1 MTSWLLTLSFISI
14 AQAEQPAPSD
24 TEEETTDGESTPSDR
39 TSEANVE
46 EGNLPVE
53 PDNEETSIQDE
64 DADVPATNEDDT
76 QNNEEIP
83 STTDKA
89 IDESTDESTDETTDE
104 SQVEP
109 PLEDIEDMLGTTSPE
124 LEALMND
131 IMQEIAE
138 SEEGNF
144 EDRFANDNEEEE
156 EDDDESFNYKGNL
169 EYSYILTIWDSPT
182 RHIFHTAQVSGDPQY
197 FFNHNDRW
205 GPTLGMRFQVSATEN
220 LEQRY
225 LYDLVGLTTGLQVG
239 SFRVNTSASW
249 MWEQY
254 FAQTETDR
262 NTEDELVTYQYDELS
277 AMSGI
282 LWENTLTYSPEELD
296 IAVQASVG
304 FPFQVNGSREMG
316 ETFTGSWQASSR
328 VNISLFQL
336 GYTHIVYPNHILQR
350 VQIGTGILF

>member
-1 MTSWLLTLSFISI
+1 
-14 AQAEQPAPSD
+14 
-24 TEEETTDGESTPSDR
+24 
-39 TSEANVE
+39 
-46 EGNLPVE
+46 
-53 PDNEETSIQDE
+53 
-64 DADVPATNEDDT
+64 
-76 QNNEEIP
+76 
-83 STTDKA
+83 
-89 IDESTDESTDETTDE
+89 
-104 SQVEP
+104 
-109 PLEDIEDMLGTTSPE
+109 MLGTTSPE

-197 FFNHNDRW
+197 FFNHNDQW
-205 GPTLGMRFQVSATEN
+205 GPTLGMRFQVSSTEN

-239 SFRVNTSASW
+239 SFRVNTAASW

-254 FAQTETDR
+254 FAQSETDR

-316 ETFTGSWQASSR
+316 EAFTGSWQASSR
-328 VNISLFQL
+328 VNISLCQL

>member
-1 MTSWLLTLSFISI
+1 MTSWLLTLSFVSI
-14 AQAEQPAPSD
+14 AQANQPTPSETNED
-24 TEEETTDGESTPSDR
+24 ESNTESTASETTS
-39 TSEANVE
+39 
-46 EGNLPVE
+46 EGNIKTNDAPLKIE
-53 PDNEETSIQDE
+53 REETSIQDG
-64 DADVPATNEDDT
+64 DAAAPVTND
-76 QNNEEIP
+76 NEIQSNEGIP
-83 STTDKA
+83 STTD
-89 IDESTDESTDETTDE
+89 EYTDVPQIEA
-104 SQVEP
+104 

-144 EDRFANDNEEEE
+144 EDRFANDNGEDEETEE
-156 EDDDESFNYKGNL
+156 EDDFGFNYKGNL

-197 FFNHNDRW
+197 FFNHNDQW
-205 GPTLGMRFQVSATEN
+205 GPTLGMRFQVSSTEN
-220 LEQRY
+220 LEQLY

-239 SFRVNTSASW
+239 SFRINTAASW

-262 NTEDELVTYQYDELS
+262 NNTDRFVTYQYDELS
-277 AMSGI
+277 AMSGV
-282 LWENTLTYSPEELD
+282 LWENTLTYSPED
-296 IAVQASVG
+296 IDLAVQASVG

-316 ETFTGSWQASSR
+316 EAFTGSWQASSR
-328 VNISLFQL
+328 VNISLLQL
-336 GYTHIVYPNHILQR
+336 GYTHIVYPNHQLQR

>member
-39 TSEANVE
+39 TSEASVE

-89 IDESTDESTDETTDE
+89 IDESTDETTDE

-144 EDRFANDNEEEE
+144 EDRFANDNGEDEDTED
-156 EDDDESFNYKGNL
+156 EDDFDFNYKGNL

-197 FFNHNDRW
+197 FFNHNDQW
-205 GPTLGMRFQVSATEN
+205 GPTLGMRFQVSSTEN
-220 LEQRY
+220 LEQLY

-254 FAQTETDR
+254 FAQSETDR

-316 ETFTGSWQASSR
+316 EAFTGSWQASSR

>member
-14 AQAEQPAPSD
+14 AQANQPTPSE
-24 TEEETTDGESTPSDR
+24 TEEEGSDTDSTPSET

-46 EGNLPVE
+46 EGNPPVE
-53 PDNEETSIQDE
+53 PDNEETSIQNQ
-64 DADVPATNEDDT
+64 DADVPTTNEDDT

-83 STTDKA
+83 STTD
-89 IDESTDESTDETTDE
+89 ESTDEPQIKE
-104 SQVEP
+104 

-144 EDRFANDNEEEE
+144 EDRFANDNEED
-156 EDDDESFNYKGNL
+156 EDTDDEDEEGFDFNYKGNF

-197 FFNHNDRW
+197 FFNHNDQW
-205 GPTLGMRFQVSATEN
+205 GPTLGVRFQVSATEN
-220 LEQRY
+220 LEQLY
-225 LYDLVGLTTGLQVG
+225 LYDLVGLTTGLQIG
-239 SFRVNTSASW
+239 SFRINTAASW

-262 NTEDELVTYQYDELS
+262 NNTDGFVTYQYDELS
-277 AMSGI
+277 AMSGV
-282 LWENTLTYSPEELD
+282 LWENTLTYSPSD
-296 IAVQASVG
+296 IDLAVQASVG

-316 ETFTGSWQASSR
+316 EAFTGSWQARSL
-328 VNISLFQL
+328 VNISFLQL
-336 GYTHIVYPNHILQR
+336 GYTHIVYPNHLLQR
-350 VQIGTGILF
+350 VQIGTGLLF